1 MIKINICLF
10 FLTFNDFY
18 LHFTWLIP
26 STSHDLFF
34 TWYCSNSKILYS
46 KILLSNHKIL
56 SPGSQIPNSE
66 YFCTQISFRFHV
78 AWLLFHSSLP
88 NFIFFFQD
96 WCNKPLLHLLTDSH
110 LDPLYIFLCT
120 CPSNSLI
127 HGPSVFCISLP
138 RPWITLEKIIP
149 LYLLVPL
156 QVYGFQALLDW
167 ARELPLTFHKEAIS
181 ISFLS

>member
-1 MIKINICLF
+1 MIFSSPGTAPTQKSYTPKF
-10 FLTFNDFY
+10 YFLTIKY
-18 LHFTWLIP
+18 YP
-26 STSHDLFF
+26 
-34 TWYCSNSKILYS
+34 
-46 KILLSNHKIL
+46 
-56 SPGSQIPNSE
+56 PGSQIPNSE

-88 NFIFFFQD
+88 SFIFFFQD

-120 CPSNSLI
+120 CPSNSFI